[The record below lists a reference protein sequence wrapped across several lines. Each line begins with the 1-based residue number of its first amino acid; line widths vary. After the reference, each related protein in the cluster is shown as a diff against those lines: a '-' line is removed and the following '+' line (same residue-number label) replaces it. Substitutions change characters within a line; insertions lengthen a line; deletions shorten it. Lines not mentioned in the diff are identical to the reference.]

1 MAKIRKTAGPKH
13 EATLSPAL
21 LKFVNT
27 SIAVPLYQLPAHL
40 STFPLRW
47 PFPRGDLYH
56 WIPLLNRFDHILE
69 LFNHEYGL
77 KDNVQIRPFERQLLA
92 NGDGELGQAS
102 YTPPS
107 EGELEALGF
116 GKEGDRELVEAVL
129 VFSRMLLENCGN
141 RSLYSSSGQLNDI
154 LNTTSLSLLNCA
166 LRLGVRLAQRYHAS
180 RQRTVGATSH
190 INSALLLSHYNI
202 NLDKVQ
208 KLAAPFVKSLPPA
221 EPAQPLSPVTPGKG
235 KEKSTS
241 GGAGSLGRASPVI
254 PVHAT
259 DLVAL
264 AKGAPA
270 PISNI
275 VGEGAD
281 GKKPARTGDAG
292 WEEWGNVWL
301 SYYMNTSSVTG
312 DAKIPAAHGAGVGP
326 APQIPVTPTPSRRN
340 TGLGQHQTPRHS
352 RLSSLEDSPGSQSI
366 TSVQI
371 PEETR
376 SGGMKVV
383 EIPYSKLSASTPLE
397 LLRVTLPET
406 PQESHYDLLTRLRV
420 ASALT
425 TSLVTRREI
434 LAVRILAITN
444 LAYVHPEVVFQ
455 QKVLQQDSDEPRRLQ
470 LAYQLAELVHPP
482 GDRDA
487 SIPRWLQTLALGGL
501 EALAKH
507 KTKAPDVCS
516 ALSVNVTHGVLLYV
530 VRKAVAE
537 MRVERSDN
545 ESLDEDEWREAL
557 FSLLS
562 FLPSTA
568 RTGEALVSAGLIPIL
583 VEVLTIRT
591 SRAERNHPKVLNF
604 LDTFV
609 YNVRD
614 AFQSLANSKGL
625 DAISDLVAF
634 EVDSAFKKAL
644 NGEGI
649 PVEYRNQATDYD
661 IPYFQQ
667 QTLRALFKF
676 MHHMMGHSGGNF
688 DRLLR
693 NLIDSSQLLGG
704 LRIVLK
710 NAKVFGANVWSGAV
724 NILSSFI
731 HNEPTSYAVIA
742 EAGLSKGLLE
752 AVTCKDIIVPE
763 EDKREPVESA
773 RGEAEHGSSVVI
785 EEARGEEGG
794 IASGPHLA
802 ADAPGSGQKILT
814 SRDRPLARG
823 ILPASDTI
831 ACIPQAFG
839 AICLNSAGM
848 RLFQASDAFESFFEV
863 FESPEHVKCMDSETD
878 LPGILGSSFDELV
891 RHHPQLKPS
900 VLDSVF
906 AMVVRVGSLV
916 RSRASEKGVGT
927 KLWVDGENAKIQVS
941 GGWGALGE
949 KQNDLAKRAENTG
962 STGDEKV
969 VSVARDEGGDVQ
981 MSDAD
986 ASIIACHSSQVT
998 TTGRAALYE
1007 DVVEMEDEKDGP
1019 SVSVYLEVIAK
1030 FLGGFFSN
1038 TPLCCAFIDMGG
1050 VEYVLDFCMLQ
1061 SLPYDF
1067 GNRPASQ
1074 AIARV
1079 VHALVE
1085 QKPHLVIPS
1094 LLHRTQAAVDQL
1106 KPFVGHE
1113 EKVAYFAPLT
1123 NRGSSG
1129 LPETEETALLTEED
1143 VKGNGTVYAKSLV
1156 AVLNLC
1162 HVLAE
1167 SFSQPMF
1174 NHRSAH
1180 TIFTQV
1186 NLTDM
1191 YQRLVEDLGKLH
1203 RSCVWEEIL
1212 LEKNLPELW
1221 NEATR
1226 LEGFGLGSNEA
1237 DNIMGLVNIEGET
1250 QDNADTTAPS
1260 GTSAIESIAEPL
1272 VRATSTN
1279 GASMTKAEDKAAMIK
1294 RDEATAQFKNVR
1306 TLRYLLSQVPSSITN
1321 FFQGL
1326 ARALVAKRSPESYQ
1340 KQNAFIVADALGG
1353 NLLQQLVWRRET
1365 NPSVAE
1371 QYPYWIVML
1380 TSLSQLLVEGPIE
1393 RPHHQ
1398 TLTLV
1403 LQAFRKAGGF
1413 EVLKEILDKF
1423 CVEIQEQLKPAPE
1436 RASEKDSPARLTSAY
1451 GGIKIILTLF
1461 SQLVSSKNVHESTQT
1476 VAISSRDRDKD
1487 KPDYF
1492 HPSQFLVELR
1502 MAILP
1507 TVQKMWESDFFVDK
1521 ASNSIVKCLID
1532 ILRTTLEGDGENGA
1546 YKRSDKITPRG
1557 KATPKELKP
1566 DMGLVRSLTS
1576 AGFADDL
1583 AREALFRCNN
1593 NFQMA
1598 QEYCTSQSN
1607 HKRVHRY
1614 PIPPTAYRSSR
1625 QQTAASVPN
1634 ADAMLQEMVD
1644 SAEEGAPSL
1653 PLPLVSEGHS
1663 ALLDN
1668 LQAEIEEAGSDG
1680 SPDRTT
1686 MPPPPAPGVPG
1697 EGDSPDEGLL
1707 AMSIDNLL
1715 GNINVP
1721 PQLGLGS
1728 GVGNQVGDGGSA
1740 VSTDGSKATEAG
1752 KLPDVVT
1759 VDDLDERRATIRKQL
1774 IDRSLDVLNNPAH
1787 SDVTFELADLIKN
1800 AVSKSTLADEMRKEI
1815 GETLVQSLLSLQMEE
1830 DFRPQ
1835 GKKIAAYAHLL
1846 GLILQT
1852 KLFYDATRDELK
1864 ENFSILLGFI
1874 KILPGQPAEE
1884 SSPWIANILLIVEK
1898 LLSEAAQPRQIKWT
1912 LPNDGERPSTP
1923 VAELPDAFIPLSAQ
1937 TELFEAIV
1945 EVLPKIG
1952 KDETLALSV
1961 ARTLVI
1967 LTRHRELAIKLGE
1980 KRNLQ
1985 RLFVM
1990 IKQLA
1995 GINTDRIQSSIML
2008 ILRHVIEDDDTLR
2021 NIMRSDIV
2029 AWYESRRESRQVD
2042 TSSYVRHL
2050 YYLILRNPEIFVEVT
2065 NEKMKLV
2072 RYDPNS
2078 RHQHLALKKEEK
2090 PQSED
2095 AEEVAPEEGDAS
2107 DKGQETISAEKK
2119 DEVKVTN
2126 ETDGKDTIDKHK
2138 GVEVKLP
2145 VVENPDG
2152 VIHYL
2157 LCELLSYKEADDKEP
2172 APVAKDIAKEAPK
2185 NASPAGQTD
2194 VEMTNGDTT
2203 LSTSTSTPAP
2213 VSTLEAKKGDKQE
2226 FKADQHPIFIY
2237 RCFILQCLTEL
2248 LSCYNRTKIE
2258 FINFSRK
2265 GLPQPNTP
2273 SKPRSGV
2280 LNYLL
2285 NDLIPVGSLNHSE
2298 DTTFRKKYSTSNWAI
2313 SVIVSL
2319 TSKTGERGYKAR
2331 DLAELEEE
2339 SDLLYV
2345 RKFVLEHTL
2354 KAYKDASA
2362 SGEALDA
2369 KYARML
2375 NIADLFNRM
2384 LTGRPNSGGGS
2395 VSADMLLSSQKQLA
2409 KIMFEKNFI
2418 SAFTNSLADIDLN
2431 FPGAKRAVKYILRP
2445 LKLLTQTAI
2454 DMSESSIISTAPG
2467 QVEDETEI
2475 STASS
2480 SVSDSEGIREETPD
2494 LFRNST
2500 LGLFEPG
2507 REDET
2512 DSESSDGD
2520 EEMYDDEYGD
2530 EMDYDEEMPGD
2541 NGDIV
2546 SDEDEEIDVMEGLPS
2561 TVGVDVEVVIN
2572 PEEDDGTDEDDSDD
2586 SDEMD
2591 EGEEIEVIDEIDG
2604 DDGDENFDG
2613 AGDEDEEW
2621 QSDDDE
2627 EDFEGNGE
2635 LDEDIV
2641 VHGLHDSPLH
2651 HIVRALEGENGL
2663 QHAVQQMEHDIDM
2676 ELDPEGYMEDD
2687 MQDDEGEIEYLS
2699 LNIMSVVTEYTEDLS
2714 EEEDEDEDMDD
2725 EDLIYEEGPEFEDE
2739 DAGLPILP
2747 WGWDADGDAP
2757 LVTRGHH
2764 HHHRTPNQ
2772 WYSLGGP
2779 RDPGSLAYRAHR
2791 PGLATRGTDDGINPL
2806 LQRGATPTPVPG
2818 RHVHRRHEAMSDW
2831 VHAINAVDG
2840 RRGILNS
2847 GPVSMLNNL
2856 IDVLNSN
2863 PALLPH
2869 RHAAFHLSIQAGP
2882 GGVVPPEVR
2891 ALLGIRHGAPQEI
2904 ARSSRDDPATAVS
2917 FVPTVTSVRWQ
2928 EEARLLY
2935 GSLHTEKAHR
2945 VLTALL
2951 SVLVPPAIEEER
2963 IRKQKAEEEA
2973 RKLEEERARQLE
2985 EARIAKEKA
2994 EKEEKEKKETEEREA
3009 AAKAAVEAEAAVAR
3023 AQEGETIVEGSGQA
3037 AEEPSDGQPMEGI
3050 EPTQN
3055 EAPTNPSPAV
3065 EAGPSEIPAPRA
3077 VTMVRGRELDITGM
3091 DIDPGFLEALPEDL
3105 REEVLMQQIQERR
3118 QQAAS
3123 SGEQPSEISQEFL
3136 EALPDDIREEILQ
3149 QEAQDRRRREREEA
3163 RRRAQANGEPAQP
3176 ADIDVPTFLAS
3187 LDPGLRQAV
3196 LLEQDEEV
3204 LAQLPQAIAAEA
3216 NALRG
3221 DARLSQ
3227 FIPRQGRARGL
3238 EVDNH
3243 RSSDQPSKKPQRKAI
3258 VQMLDKAGVA
3268 TLLRLMFIPQQGSAR
3283 QTLNGILQNICE
3295 NRQNRAEV
3303 VSLLLS
3309 ILQDGSA
3316 DMSAVERSFAHLSLR
3331 ARQPA
3336 LQKTPQS
3343 LKRALNIQYPQNNS
3357 EMSPLMVVQ
3366 QCLASLV
3373 FLTQWNRQIPS
3384 FFLTEHEAPVGL
3396 KRSVSRKG
3404 KGKENRASKFALNSL
3419 LSLLDRKLIMENS
3432 SVMEQLSSLLNSITQ
3447 PLMMLHRKEK
3457 EKPGEALKEGVSSE
3471 PAAQTENTAIPPAE
3485 ELVQTLETSSPA
3497 AGNNS
3502 AATSSEPADIT
3513 VPDAPA
3519 TGDTIEPSGSD
3530 SKSDEKTIT
3539 DHQEAKKVRMPLPP
3553 VVPEHNLRLVIN
3565 ILAARECSAKTFR
3578 ETLST
3583 INNLSAIPEAKEI
3596 FGKELVRQAQSLG
3609 QSILQ
3614 ALEDLVPQIKSAET
3628 GTDVQGMALA
3638 KFSPA
3643 SSDQAKLL
3651 RVLTALDYLFDP
3663 KKADGK
3669 GRPAD
3674 KGKEADDDSSKQKED
3689 LLTSLYENPIFS
3701 PLWAK
3706 LSECLSAI
3714 RQRENMLN
3722 VATILLPLIEALMV
3736 VCKNTTLKD
3745 SPISR
3750 AQKEHFAIA
3759 SPPPESRMESLFF
3772 TFTEDHRKILNDLVR
3787 QNPKLMSGT
3796 FSLLVKNP
3804 KVLEFD
3810 NKRNYFSRRLHPRGA
3825 ETRQSVPALQLN
3837 VRRDQVFLDSYKSMY
3852 YKNSDEMKYGKL
3864 SIRFHGEEGVDA
3876 GGVTREWFQVLS
3888 RQMFNPDY
3896 ALFTPVAS
3904 DRTTFHPNRLSG
3916 VNTEHFSFFKFIG
3929 RIIGK
3934 ALYEGR
3940 VLDCHFSRAVYK
3952 RILGKPVSI
3961 KDMETLD
3968 LDYYKSLVWMLEN
3981 DITDIITETFS
3992 VETDA
3997 FGESQTIDLI
4007 PDGHNTPVT
4016 EENKH
4021 EYVRLVVEY
4030 RLTGSVQE
4038 QLEHFLNGFH
4048 DIVPAELISI
4058 FDEQELELLI
4068 SGLPD
4073 VDVDDWKNNTEYHNY
4088 SASSPQIQWFWRAV
4102 RSFDK
4107 EERAKLL
4114 QFVTG
4119 TSKVPLNGFKEL
4131 EGMNG
4136 FSRFNIHRDYGNKDR
4151 LPSSHTCFNQLDLP
4165 EYESYE
4171 TLRQLLYTAI
4181 TAGSEYFGFA

>member
-1 MAKIRKTAGPKH
+1 MAKIKKTAGPKH

-21 LKFVNT
+21 LEFVNT
-27 SIAVPLYQLPAHL
+27 AVSVSLHRLPLQLF
-40 STFPLRW
+40 SFPPRW

-56 WIPLLNRFDHILE
+56 WIPLLNRFDRILE
-69 LFNHEYGL
+69 LFNQEYGL
-77 KDNVQIRPFERQLLA
+77 KDNVQTLPFGRQLLIK
-92 NGDGELGQAS
+92 GDGEPGQVHGTS
-102 YTPPS
+102 N
-107 EGELEALGF
+107 EEELNAMGYD
-116 GKEGDRELVEAVL
+116 KEGDRELVETVL
-129 VFSRMLLENCGN
+129 IFSRMLLENCGN
-141 RSLYSSSGQLNDI
+141 RSLYSSSGHLNDI
-154 LNTTSLSLLNCA
+154 LNTTSLSLLNCT

-202 NLDKVQ
+202 NLDKIQ
-208 KLAAPFVKSLPPA
+208 KLAAPFVKSQPPA
-221 EPAQPLSPVTPGKG
+221 EPVQPLSPVTPGKG
-235 KEKSTS
+235 KEKATPGGTGSLVRSTS
-241 GGAGSLGRASPVI
+241 VI

-259 DLVAL
+259 NLVAL
-264 AKGAPA
+264 AKGVPV
-270 PISNI
+270 PVNSD

-281 GKKPARTGDAG
+281 EKKPAQTGDAG
-292 WEEWGNVWL
+292 WEEWGGVWL
-301 SYYMNTSSVTG
+301 SYYLNTG
-312 DAKIPAAHGAGVGP
+312 DAKKPTIYGAGTGP
-326 APQIPVTPTPSRRN
+326 GSQAPASPTPSRRN

-352 RLSSLEDSPGSQSI
+352 RLSSLEDSTSAQSA
-366 TSVQI
+366 TSTQI
-371 PEETR
+371 PEEIR
-376 SGGMKVV
+376 PGGMKTVG
-383 EIPYSKLSASTPLE
+383 IPFSKVSSSATYE
-397 LLRVTLPET
+397 LLKATIPEV
-406 PQESHYDLLTRLRV
+406 PQESHYELLTRLRV

-425 TSLVTRREI
+425 TSLATRREI

-487 SIPRWLQTLALGGL
+487 SVPRWLQTLALGGL

-537 MRVERSDN
+537 MRVESNDD
-545 ESLDEDEWREAL
+545 EDEDEWREAL

-591 SRAERNHPKVLNF
+591 SKAERNHPKVLNF

-634 EVDSAFKKAL
+634 EVDSAFTKAMS
-644 NGEGI
+644 GEGI
-649 PVEYRNQATDYD
+649 PVDYRNQATDYD

-676 MHHMMGHSGGNF
+676 MHHMMSHSGGNF

-710 NAKVFGANVWSGAV
+710 NAEVFGANVWSGAV

-752 AVTCKDIIVPE
+752 AVTCKEIVVPE
-763 EDKREPVESA
+763 DEKKETGESA
-773 RGEAEHGSSVVI
+773 RDGVEHGPLAAV
-785 EEARGEEGG
+785 EEAGEGREGD
-794 IASGPHLA
+794 ASESHLTTGE
-802 ADAPGSGQKILT
+802 PELGQKIIAA
-814 SRDRPLARG
+814 RDRPLARG

-848 RLFQASDAFESFFEV
+848 KLFQSSDALESFFEV
-863 FESPEHVKCMDSETD
+863 FESPEHVKCMDSESD
-878 LPGILGSSFDELV
+878 LPGILGNSFDELV
-891 RHHPQLKPS
+891 RHHPQLKSS

-906 AMVVRVGSLV
+906 AMVVRVGRLV

-927 KLWVDGENAKIQVS
+927 KLWVEGKDASIQVS
-941 GGWGALGE
+941 GGWKALAGM
-949 KQNDLAKRAENTG
+949 QDSVAENPEG
-962 STGDEKV
+962 EV
-969 VSVARDEGGDVQ
+969 VVTVVQDEGGDVE
-981 MSDAD
+981 MNDAD
-986 ASIIACHSSQVT
+986 APIVPRHSGEASVSERT
-998 TTGRAALYE
+998 ATYG
-1007 DVVEMEDEKDGP
+1007 DVVDMEDEKDGP
-1019 SVSVYLEVIAK
+1019 SVAVYLEVIAK
-1030 FLGGFFSN
+1030 FLGGFFTN
-1038 TPLCCAFIDMGG
+1038 TSLCCAFIDMGG
-1050 VEYVLDFCMLQ
+1050 VEYILDFCMLRC
-1061 SLPYDF
+1061 LPYDF
-1067 GNRPASQ
+1067 SNRPASQ

-1094 LLHRTQAAVDQL
+1094 LLHRTQIEVDRLQ
-1106 KPFVGHE
+1106 PFVRHE
-1113 EKVAYFAPLT
+1113 GKVAYFTPLT
-1123 NRGSSG
+1123 NREASNSSDS
-1129 LPETEETALLTEED
+1129 EKTLLFAEED
-1143 VKGNGTVYAKSLV
+1143 VKNNGTTYAKSLV
-1156 AVLNLC
+1156 TVLNLC
-1162 HVLAE
+1162 HVLTE

-1174 NHRSAH
+1174 NHRSPN

-1203 RSCVWEEIL
+1203 RSCIWEEIL
-1212 LEKNLPELW
+1212 LEKHLPELW

-1237 DNIMGLVNIEGET
+1237 DNIMGLVNIDGET
-1250 QDNADTTAPS
+1250 QGGTNVSAPS
-1260 GTSAIESIAEPL
+1260 GTSATEPL
-1272 VRATSTN
+1272 ADPSAIPASAN
-1279 GASMTKAEDKAAMIK
+1279 GASVTKAEDKAAAIK
-1294 RDEATAQFKNVR
+1294 RDETTSQFKNVR
-1306 TLRYLLSQVPSSITN
+1306 TLRYLLSQVPSSITS

-1326 ARALVAKRSPESYQ
+1326 ARSLVAKRTPDSYQ
-1340 KQNAFIVADALGG
+1340 KQNAFVVADALGN
-1353 NLLQQLVWRRET
+1353 NLLQQLVWREEMT
-1365 NPSVAE
+1365 PSATE

-1380 TSLSQLLVEGPIE
+1380 TSLSQLLVEGPVE

-1413 EVLKEILDKF
+1413 EVLKGILDKF
-1423 CVEIQEQLKPAPE
+1423 CAEIQEQPKSAPGGD
-1436 RASEKDSPARLTSAY
+1436 SLEKDGPARLTSAY
-1451 GGIKIILTLF
+1451 GGIKIILTLY
-1461 SQLVSSKNVHESTQT
+1461 SQLVFSKNVHESTQT
-1476 VAISSRDRDKD
+1476 VAISSRERDKD

-1492 HPSQFLVELR
+1492 HPAQFLVELR

-1507 TVQKMWESDFFVDK
+1507 TVQGMWESDFFVDK

-1532 ILRTTLEGDGENGA
+1532 ILRTTLEGDGETGA

-1557 KATPKELKP
+1557 KATPKEFRP
-1566 DMGLVRSLTS
+1566 NSELVRNLTS
-1576 AGFADDL
+1576 TNYADDL
-1583 AREALFRCNN
+1583 AKEALFRCNN
-1593 NFQMA
+1593 ILQMA
-1598 QEYCTSQSN
+1598 QEYCNSQSN
-1607 HKRVHRY
+1607 HKRVRRY
-1614 PIPPTAYRSSR
+1614 PIPQNASRSSSR
-1625 QQTAASVPN
+1625 LQTAASVSN

-1644 SAEEGAPSL
+1644 NAEEGAPTL
-1653 PLPLVSEGHS
+1653 PLPLVSEGHPV
-1663 ALLDN
+1663 LLDN
-1668 LQAEIEEAGSDG
+1668 PQVEVEEAGSDG
-1680 SPDRTT
+1680 SLDRTAI
-1686 MPPPPAPGVPG
+1686 PPPPAPGVPG
-1697 EGDSPDEGLL
+1697 EDDFPDGEDL
-1707 AMSIDNLL
+1707 AMSIDNLV
-1715 GNINVP
+1715 GNASSIHVP
-1721 PQLGLGS
+1721 PQDGLGNLNGTRSQTGTS
-1728 GVGNQVGDGGSA
+1728 GPAASADGG
-1740 VSTDGSKATEAG
+1740 KAMEAG

-1759 VDDLDERRATIRKQL
+1759 VDDLEERRTTIRKQL

-1787 SDVTFELADLIKN
+1787 GDVTFELADLIKN
-1800 AVSKSTLADEMRKEI
+1800 AASKSTQFDEMRKEI
-1815 GETLVQSLLSLQMEE
+1815 GETLVQSLISLQTEE

-1835 GKKIAAYAHLL
+1835 GKKVAAYAHLL
-1846 GLILQT
+1846 GLILQV
-1852 KLFYDATRDELK
+1852 KPFYEATREELRD
-1864 ENFSILLGFI
+1864 NFSMLLGFI
-1874 KILPGQPAEE
+1874 KILPNHPADEP
-1884 SSPWIANILLIVEK
+1884 SPWIANILLIVEK
-1898 LLSEAAQPRQIKWT
+1898 LLSEAAQPRNITWT
-1912 LPNDGERPSTP
+1912 PPSDGDRPATP
-1923 VAELPDAFIPLSAQ
+1923 ITELPDAFIPLPAQ
-1937 TELFEAIV
+1937 AELFEAII
-1945 EVLPKIG
+1945 EVLPRIG
-1952 KDETLALSV
+1952 KDESLALSV

-1967 LTRHRELAIKLGE
+1967 LTRHRELATKLGE
-1980 KRNLQ
+1980 KGNLQ

-1990 IKQLA
+1990 VKQLA
-1995 GINTDRIQSSIML
+1995 GLNTDRIQSSIML
-2008 ILRHVIEDDDTLR
+2008 ILRHIIEDEETLR

-2050 YYLILRNPEIFVEVT
+2050 HYLILRNPEIFVEVT

-2072 RYDPNS
+2072 RFDANS
-2078 RHQHLALKKEEK
+2078 RHQHLALKKEDK
-2090 PQSED
+2090 PVSENLGGTTT
-2095 AEEVAPEEGDAS
+2095 EEGGTPNKGQESTGAENGGEMKISGEVDGKDAS
-2107 DKGQETISAEKK
+2107 DK
-2119 DEVKVTN
+2119 
-2126 ETDGKDTIDKHK
+2126 HR
-2138 GVEVKLP
+2138 GVEVKPP

-2157 LCELLSYKEADDKEP
+2157 LCELLSYKVVDGKEVP
-2172 APVAKDIAKEAPK
+2172 IAKDSTKEASK
-2185 NASPAGQTD
+2185 DGSSTGQTD
-2194 VEMTNGDTT
+2194 VEMANGDDA
-2203 LSTSTSTPAP
+2203 SPTSPPP
-2213 VSTLEAKKGDKQE
+2213 VSTLEAKKIDKQE
-2226 FKADQHPIFIY
+2226 FKADQHPIYIY

-2265 GLPQPNTP
+2265 ALPQANTP

-2298 DTTFRKKYSTSNWAI
+2298 DMVFRKKYSTSNWAI

-2319 TSKTGERGYKAR
+2319 ISKTGERGYKTR
-2331 DLAELEEE
+2331 DLAESEEE

-2362 SGEALDA
+2362 SSEALDA

-2395 VSADMLLSSQKQLA
+2395 VSADMLLSSQRQLG

-2454 DMSESSIISTAPG
+2454 DMSESSIISTTPG
-2467 QVEDETEI
+2467 QIEDETEI

-2480 SVSDSEGIREETPD
+2480 SVSDVGDIREETPD

-2512 DSESSDGD
+2512 DTESSDGD

-2541 NGDIV
+2541 NGDLV
-2546 SDEDEEIDVMEGLPS
+2546 SDEDEEIEGMEGLPGN
-2561 TVGVDVEVVIN
+2561 VGVDVEVVIN
-2572 PEEDDGTDEDDSDD
+2572 ANDDEGSDEDDDDD

-2604 DDGDENFDG
+2604 DDGDENFSG

-2621 QSDDDE
+2621 QSEEDDE
-2627 EDFEGNGE
+2627 EDYEGNEE
-2635 LDEDIV
+2635 LDEEIV

-2687 MQDDEGEIEYLS
+2687 MQDDEGEVEYLS
-2699 LNIMSVVTEYTEDLS
+2699 ADIVFANTENTEDLS
-2714 EEEDEDEDMDD
+2714 EEEDEDEDLDD
-2725 EDLIYEEGPEFEDE
+2725 EDLIYEEAPDFEDD

-2772 WYSLGGP
+2772 WYALGGP

-2791 PGLATRGTDDGINPL
+2791 PGLATRGNDDGTNPL
-2806 LQRGATPTPVPG
+2806 LQRGAAPAPVPG
-2818 RHVHRRHEAMSDW
+2818 RHGHRRHEAMSDW
-2831 VHAINAVDG
+2831 VHAINTVDG

-2869 RHAAFHLSIQAGP
+2869 RHAAFHLSIQPGP

-2891 ALLGIRHGAPQEI
+2891 ALLGIRHGSQQEVV
-2904 ARSSRDDPATAVS
+2904 RPSRDDPATAVS
-2917 FVPTVTSVRWQ
+2917 FVPTVTIVRWQ
-2928 EEARLLY
+2928 EEARLLF
-2935 GSLHTEKAHR
+2935 GTLHTEKAHR
-2945 VLTALL
+2945 VLNALL
-2951 SVLVPPAIEEER
+2951 SVLVPPAIEEEK
-2963 IRKQKAEEEA
+2963 IRKQEEA
-2973 RKLEEERARQLE
+2973 RKLEEERARQQE
-2985 EARIAKEKA
+2985 EARVAKEKA
-2994 EKEEKEKKETEEREA
+2994 EKEEKEKKEAEEREA
-3009 AAKAAVEAEAAVAR
+3009 AAKAEAEAQAEAEAAVIR
-3023 AQEGETIVEGSGQA
+3023 AQEGGNTVAEGSDQVT
-3037 AEEPSDGQPMEGI
+3037 EEVGDTQPMEGI
-3050 EPTQN
+3050 EATQN
-3055 EAPTNPSPAV
+3055 ETPAILNPTA
-3065 EAGPSEIPAPRA
+3065 EAGPSEAPAPRA

-3123 SGEQPSEISQEFL
+3123 SGEQPSDISQEFL

-3221 DARLSQ
+3221 DTRLSQ
-3227 FIPRQGRARGL
+3227 FIPRQGRTRGL
-3238 EVDNH
+3238 EVDNA
-3243 RSSDQPSKKPQRKAI
+3243 RTSDQPSKKPQRKAI

-3336 LQKTPQS
+3336 LQKTPQP
-3343 LKRALNIQYPQNNS
+3343 LKRTLTGNFPQSNN

-3396 KRSVSRKG
+3396 KRSASRKG

-3457 EKPGEALKEGVSSE
+3457 DKPDEPSKKEEPSESITQADNTTAQPTEESAQTVDTTLPSTGDKPG
-3471 PAAQTENTAIPPAE
+3471 
-3485 ELVQTLETSSPA
+3485 
-3497 AGNNS
+3497 
-3502 AATSSEPADIT
+3502 AATSEPADT
-3513 VPDAPA
+3513 SVPDAPTTKDA
-3519 TGDTIEPSGSD
+3519 TAEPSD
-3530 SKSDEKTIT
+3530 SKLDGKAKPE
-3539 DHQEAKKVRMPLPP
+3539 DQEAKKVRMPLPP

-3643 SSDQAKLL
+3643 SSGQAKLL

-3663 KKADGK
+3663 KKTDGK
-3669 GRPAD
+3669 GRPTD
-3674 KGKEADDDSSKQKED
+3674 KAKEVDGESSKQKED

-3759 SPPPESRMESLFF
+3759 SPPPESGMENLFF

-3852 YKNSDEMKYGKL
+3852 YKNGDEMKYGKL

-3916 VNTEHFSFFKFIG
+3916 VNTEHLSFFKFIG

-3981 DITDIITETFS
+3981 DIADIITETFS
-3992 VETDA
+3992 VDTDA
-3997 FGESQTIDLI
+3997 FGESQTINLI
-4007 PDGHNTPVT
+4007 PNGSNIPVT

-4038 QLEHFLNGFH
+4038 QLEHFLKGFH

-4171 TLRQLLYTAI
+4171 SLRQLLYTAI